1 MPVKRYG
8 IYLFYRPTATLRG
21 EGLGRYLSAFL
32 KAAQGRPD
40 IRLIVACPS
49 WMRAMLS
56 DLCREEGVDEAGFD
70 IIAPP
75 RQPLILRLRDW
86 YEARRKKPRSP
97 SRSGRFLSRLRR
109 GAAGL
114 ATPVERW
121 LAGNRSVTLLVGF
134 ILVTLPV
141 VSLAVAGWIVIRVVR
156 WVLRR
161 LIQAMR
167 LLTPKS
173 RLHIAVR
180 RLKGVV
186 LRPSH
191 DATGPRLFHLME
203 QAEVAHIHRLIR
215 GRTDIGAWYCPTAFW
230 PHFNQISAPRLICVP
245 DIVFIDF
252 PGAFALSNGP
262 GGYETFRNIETTIAG
277 GDHFVTY
284 SDYVKWN
291 TLVDRYQV
299 DPDAVSTVH
308 HGASRLDDVIA
319 VAGRSSGPVA
329 RDALYRTFF
338 AEALAKSTAGDGAA
352 FVFEADI
359 RFLFFASQFRPNKN
373 IITLLR
379 AYEHLL
385 KRRYR
390 GHKLVLTGD
399 PKLVPDIHDFIRDHH
414 LENDV
419 LFLHRLTLPQLA
431 ACYRLA
437 DLVINPSLSEG
448 GFPFTFTEAL
458 SVGTPVVASDIP
470 VAEEILGGQEF
481 YADMTFD
488 PYDWRDMSTRIEWA
502 LDHRDALFERQNA
515 FYESVLVKRTWRD
528 LVDDHIAIMERIAD
542 PHAP

>member
-1 MPVKRYG
+1 MPVTRYG
-8 IYLFYRPTATLRG
+8 IYLFYRPTAALRG

-32 KAAQGRPD
+32 KAAEDRPD
-40 IRLIVACPS
+40 IRLVVACPS

-75 RQPLILRLRDW
+75 RQPLILYLRDR
-86 YEARRKKPRSP
+86 YEAYRKKPRGP
-97 SRSGRFLSRLRR
+97 SLIGQLLSRLRR
-109 GAAGL
+109 QAARL
-114 ATPVERW
+114 AMPVERW

-134 ILVTLPV
+134 VLVMLPV
-141 VSLAVAGWIVIRVVR
+141 VALAVVGWILARALR
-156 WVLRR
+156 WLLHR
-161 LIQAMR
+161 LAGAPKFLMR
-167 LLTPKS
+167 KS
-173 RLHIAVR
+173 RLHVALR
-180 RLKGVV
+180 RIKALA

-191 DATGPRLFHLME
+191 DSAGLRLFHLME

-215 GRTDIGAWYCPTAFW
+215 GRTDIRAWYCPTAFW
-230 PHFNQISAPRLICVP
+230 PHVNEISAPRLICVP

-262 GGYETFRNIETTIAG
+262 GGYETFRNIEATIAG

-308 HGASRLDDVIA
+308 HGASRLDDA
-319 VAGRSSGPVA
+319 VAIAGRSSGPVA
-329 RDALYRTFF
+329 RDAFYRSFF
-338 AEALAKSTAGDGAA
+338 AEALTKGAA
-352 FVFEADI
+352 EAGAAITFGADI

-399 PKLVPDIHDFIRDHH
+399 PTLVPDIQDFLRDHH

-431 ACYRLA
+431 AGYRLA
-437 DLVINPSLSEG
+437 DLAINPSLSEG

-470 VAEEILGGQEF
+470 VTEEILGGQEF

-488 PYDWRDMSTRIEWA
+488 PYDWRDMAARIEWA

-528 LVDDHIAIMERIAD
+528 MVDDHIAIMERIAG
-542 PHAP
+542 PPAP